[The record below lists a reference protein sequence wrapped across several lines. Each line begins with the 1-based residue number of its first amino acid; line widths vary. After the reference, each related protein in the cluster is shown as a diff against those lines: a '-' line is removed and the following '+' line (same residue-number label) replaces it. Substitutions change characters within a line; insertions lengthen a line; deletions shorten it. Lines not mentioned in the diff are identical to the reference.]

1 MPECV
6 SVTVAR
12 PEVGPCWTRSRT
24 LVQVASATAHLGT
37 PWQGD
42 DPPRPLALSPRR
54 VWGPRWTPQLAV
66 GCGVLAVRVTD
77 RSVGV
82 AVEAGL
88 AQTVAPGRRPASTE
102 PQRSG
107 ASEPAWSFL
116 RHRCDIATAGSGPSL
131 EAQGVPAPLH
141 RWGRGRPRLSG
152 SSRSKCGSSPGP
164 AVGQERGLGV

>member
-42 DPPRPLALSPRR
+42 DPPPTVGSEPKARLGAPVDS
-54 VWGPRWTPQLAV
+54 VV

-131 EAQGVPAPLH
+131 EAQGSQPLCTGGDGNAP
-141 RWGRGRPRLSG
+141 G
-152 SSRSKCGSSPGP
+152 
-164 AVGQERGLGV
+164 

>member
-1 MPECV
+1 MCECDRGQ
-6 SVTVAR
+6 A
-12 PEVGPCWTRSRT
+12 RSRSLLDT
-24 LVQVASATAHLGT
+24 LPHSGSGGLCDGPPGDALAGGRPPPPTVGSEPKARLGA
-37 PWQGD
+37 PVD
-42 DPPRPLALSPRR
+42 S
-54 VWGPRWTPQLAV
+54 VV

-131 EAQGVPAPLH
+131 EAQGSQPLCTGGDGDAP
-141 RWGRGRPRLSG
+141 G
-152 SSRSKCGSSPGP
+152 
-164 AVGQERGLGV
+164 

>member
-1 MPECV
+1 MCECDRGQ
-6 SVTVAR
+6 A
-12 PEVGPCWTRSRT
+12 RSRSLLDT
-24 LVQVASATAHLGT
+24 LPHSGSGGLRDGPPGDALAGGRPPPTVGSEPKARLG
-37 PWQGD
+37 
-42 DPPRPLALSPRR
+42 ALVDSM
-54 VWGPRWTPQLAV
+54 V

-131 EAQGVPAPLH
+131 EAQGSQPLCTGGDGDAP
-141 RWGRGRPRLSG
+141 G
-152 SSRSKCGSSPGP
+152 
-164 AVGQERGLGV
+164 